1 MAWFGKKK
9 PALPSSGHAGDDMVL
24 QQMVKQGADLAEPRH
39 WVHYLYFADEST
51 ARDAATAISGAG
63 WALQRVDRA
72 ASDDGSWVVIT
83 ERHDVIVDPN
93 SVREARMFLEG
104 VVATRPHAD
113 YDGWEASL

>member
-1 MAWFGKKK
+1 
-9 PALPSSGHAGDDMVL
+9 MVL